1 MRRFW
6 RLWRVAG
13 HDVRLLWFS
22 LRHADRPAW
31 LIPAA
36 AVLGIYAIEPF
47 NFAIPVLGVVD
58 DFILLPLI
66 LHGLLRFLPAHIAAD
81 FRRSRSV
88 PAQANIASPLD
99 SVRR

>member
-6 RLWRVAG
+6 RLWRLAG

-36 AVLGIYAIEPF
+36 AVLGIYAVEPF

-66 LHGLLRFLPAHIAAD
+66 LHGLLLFLPAHIAAE
-81 FRRSRSV
+81 FHRSRSV
-88 PAQANIASPLD
+88 AAATSDAAQLE